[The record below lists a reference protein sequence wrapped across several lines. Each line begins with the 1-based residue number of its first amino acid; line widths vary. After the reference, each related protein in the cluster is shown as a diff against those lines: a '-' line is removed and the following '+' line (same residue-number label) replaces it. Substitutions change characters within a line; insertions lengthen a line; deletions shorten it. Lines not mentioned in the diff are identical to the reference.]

1 MAGCFQILAAGLCCR
16 CEEGSVLFV
25 GPSGK
30 ELIEVGKMIGGIGI
44 WNSRDKSNKVGGG
57 IDEAH
62 LTAHG
67 NGFLQEITL
76 TIAINLDLDG
86 LGLNDIE
93 NVLRFAQI
101 VDAGFIAPKVG
112 GEKKRSDIIKFA
124 ITGRTLC
131 IGRTIGLATPNN
143 PASAHPS
150 SAYTS
155 CTSAKGDQRYPCD
168 RTERQSSYHMTCL
181 RCEHRYS

>member
-1 MAGCFQILAAGLCCR
+1 
-16 CEEGSVLFV
+16 
-25 GPSGK
+25 
-30 ELIEVGKMIGGIGI
+30 MIGGIGI

-131 IGRTIGLATPNN
+131 IGRTIGLATPTEIALHRPIRHLHILLA
-143 PASAHPS
+143 PAPKAIKDIL
-150 SAYTS
+150 A
-155 CTSAKGDQRYPCD
+155 
-168 RTERQSSYHMTCL
+168 TELNGNHHTI
-181 RCEHRYS
+181 